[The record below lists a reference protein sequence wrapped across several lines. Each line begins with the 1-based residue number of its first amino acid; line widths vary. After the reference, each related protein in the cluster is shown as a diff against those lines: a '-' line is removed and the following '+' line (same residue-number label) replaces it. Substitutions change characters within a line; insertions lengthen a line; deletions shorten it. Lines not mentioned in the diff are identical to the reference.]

1 MSEKPE
7 RIQNTQRWL
16 DLVAY
21 LVGRRMPATVD
32 EIMEKVP
39 GYAEKL
45 AGSDTDRESAR
56 RMFER
61 DKDGLRDAG
70 IPIESVD
77 MPIDYGAGKMDAYV
91 LLKKNFHLPY
101 LRVVTGAASEG
112 GAGEAGSGSGPKQPK
127 GAREVRLEARESRTA
142 FHALESVAE
151 IPGFPL
157 RSEARSAWRKLSF
170 DLVPP
175 PGGPAVL
182 YADRS
187 DTGELTAW
195 TRTLTDALL
204 ARKAVRFRYHGIY
217 RGTPTDRVVRPY
229 GLLFQHGHWY
239 LVGYDETRDDVR
251 VFRVERMDE
260 PRPNKKKPHTPD
272 YEIPPEFSLAKFRD
286 REAWELGSGDDGV
299 LTARVS
305 FEFPLSLWAERN
317 GLGKLE
323 SEDEQGNS
331 LRSFEVR
338 QVDPFLRWILS
349 QRGEARVIEPAELA
363 DRVADL
369 AREVMAIYGA
379 RGGSDG

>member
-1 MSEKPE
+1 MIEKPE
-7 RIQNTQRWL
+7 RIQITQRWL

-39 GYAEKL
+39 AYARKL
-45 AGSDTDRESAR
+45 AGSDTDRDSVR

-61 DKDGLRDAG
+61 DKDGLREAG
-70 IPIESVD
+70 IPIESVE
-77 MPIDYGAGKMDAYV
+77 MPVDFGGGKVDAYV

-101 LRVVTGAASEG
+101 LRIVAAAAGTG
-112 GAGEAGSGSGPKQPK
+112 GAGGAGPGPKPPK
-127 GAREVRLEARESRTA
+127 GAREVRLENAESHTA

-157 RSEARSAWRKLSF
+157 RPEARSAWRKLSF

-187 DTGELTAW
+187 DMGELTAW
-195 TRTLTDALL
+195 TRSLTDALL
-204 ARKAVRFRYHGIY
+204 ARKTVRFRYHGIY

-239 LVGYDETRDDVR
+239 LVGHDETRDDVR
-251 VFRVERMDE
+251 VFRVERMEE
-260 PRPNKKKPHTPD
+260 PRPNTNRPHTPD
-272 YEIPPEFSLAKFRD
+272 YEIPQEFTLEEFRD

-299 LTARVS
+299 LIARVS

-317 GLGKLE
+317 GLGQLE

-331 LRSFEVR
+331 IRSFGVR

-349 QRGEARVIEPAELA
+349 QRGEARVVEPAELKN
-363 DRVADL
+363 RVADL
-369 AREVMAIYGA
+369 AREVMVIYGA
-379 RGGSDG
+379 EGGSDG

>member
-1 MSEKPE
+1 MTEHPE

-16 DLVAY
+16 DLIAY

-39 GYAEKL
+39 AYARRL
-45 AGSDTDRESAR
+45 AGSDTDPDSVR

-61 DKDGLRDAG
+61 DKDGLREAG
-70 IPIESVD
+70 IPIESVE
-77 MPIDYGAGKMDAYV
+77 MPIDYGAGKLDAYV

-101 LRVVTGAASEG
+101 LRIVADAARQ
-112 GAGEAGSGSGPKQPK
+112 GEAGGTGSGPKPPR
-127 GAREVRLEARESRTA
+127 GATEVRLESRDSHAA
-142 FHALESVAE
+142 FQALESVAE

-157 RSEARSAWRKLSF
+157 RPEARSAWRKLSF

-182 YADRS
+182 YADRA
-187 DTGELTAW
+187 DVVELTAW

-204 ARKAVRFRYHGIY
+204 ARKTVRFQYHGIY

-229 GLLFQHGHWY
+229 GLLFQRGHWY
-239 LVGYDETRDDVR
+239 LVGHDEGRDDVR
-251 VFRVERMDE
+251 VFRIERMEE
-260 PRPNKKKPHTPD
+260 PRPNSRKPHTPD
-272 YEIPPEFSLAKFRD
+272 YEIPAGFSLEEFRD

-299 LTARVS
+299 LKARVR

-317 GLGKLE
+317 GLGELE
-323 SEDEQGNS
+323 SEEEHGS
-331 LRSFEVR
+331 SIRSFEVR

-349 QRGEARVIEPAELA
+349 QGGDARIVEPVELEN
-363 DRVADL
+363 RVTEL
-369 AREVMAIYGA
+369 AREVMALYA
-379 RGGSDG
+379 TDGGSDA

>member
-1 MSEKPE
+1 MTDRPAK
-7 RIQNTQRWL
+7 IQNTQRWL

-39 GYAEKL
+39 AYAQKL
-45 AGSDTDRESAR
+45 AGSDTDRDTVR

-70 IPIESVD
+70 IPIESVE
-77 MPIDYGAGKMDAYV
+77 MPVDFGGGKVDAYV

-101 LRVVTGAASEG
+101 LRIVADAAG
-112 GAGEAGSGSGPKQPK
+112 QDVAGSGARIPRGAKQVSL
-127 GAREVRLEARESRTA
+127 REDECRTA

-151 IPGFPL
+151 IPSFPL
-157 RSEARSAWRKLSF
+157 RPEARSAWRKLSF

-175 PGGPAVL
+175 PGGAAVL

-187 DTGELTAW
+187 DSAELTDW
-195 TRTLTDALL
+195 TRILTEALL
-204 ARKAVRFRYHGIY
+204 ARKTVRFKYHGIY
-217 RGTPTDRVVRPY
+217 RGTPTDRHVRPY

-239 LVGYDETRDDVR
+239 LVGHDENRDDVR
-251 VFRVERMDE
+251 VFRVERMEE
-260 PRPNKKKPHTPD
+260 PRPNSKQPHTAD
-272 YEIPPEFSLAKFRD
+272 YDIPEEFSLEEFRD
-286 REAWELGSGDDGV
+286 REAWELGSGEDGV
-299 LTARVS
+299 LEARVK

-317 GLGKLE
+317 GFGELE

-331 LRSFEVR
+331 IRKFEIR

-349 QRGEARVIEPAELA
+349 QRGEARIVEPPELVE
-363 DRVADL
+363 RVTDL
-369 AREVMAIYGA
+369 AREVMAVYGA
-379 RGGSDG
+379 VGGTDG

>member
-1 MSEKPE
+1 MPEKSE

-45 AGSDTDRESAR
+45 SGSNTDRESAR

-70 IPIESVD
+70 IPIESVG
-77 MPIDYGAGKMDAYV
+77 MPIDYGAGKVDAYV

-101 LRVVTGAASEG
+101 LRVVAGAPGEG
-112 GAGEAGSGSGPKQPK
+112 DADETGSGASPKPPK
-127 GAREVRLEARESRTA
+127 GAREVTLEARDSHTA
-142 FHALESVAE
+142 FHALESVSE

-187 DTGELTAW
+187 DTKELTAW

-204 ARKAVRFRYHGIY
+204 ARKTVRFRYHGIY
-217 RGTPTDRVVRPY
+217 RGTPTERVVKPY
-229 GLLFQHGHWY
+229 GVLFQHGNWY

-272 YEIPPEFSLAKFRD
+272 YEVPPEFSLEEYRD
-286 REAWELGSGDDGV
+286 RQAWELGAGDDGV
-299 LTARVS
+299 LNARVS

-317 GLGKLE
+317 GLGQLE
-323 SEDEQGNS
+323 SEDEHGNS
-331 LRSFEVR
+331 IRSFEIR
-338 QVDPFLRWILS
+338 QVAPFLRWILS
-349 QRGEARVIEPAELA
+349 QRGEARVIEPADLA

-369 AREVMAIYGA
+369 AREVMAVYGA
-379 RGGSDG
+379 EGGSDG

>member
-1 MSEKPE
+1 MTEKPE

-32 EIMEKVP
+32 EILEKVP
-39 GYAEKL
+39 AYSRKL
-45 AGSDTDRESAR
+45 AGSDTDRDTVR

-61 DKDGLRDAG
+61 DKDGLREAG
-70 IPIESVD
+70 IPIESVG
-77 MPIDYGAGKMDAYV
+77 MPVDFGGGKVDAYV

-101 LRVVTGAASEG
+101 LRIVAGAAGMG
-112 GAGEAGSGSGPKQPK
+112 GAGGTGPGPKPPK
-127 GAREVRLEARESRTA
+127 GARQVRLETGESHTA
-142 FHALESVAE
+142 FRALESVAE

-157 RSEARSAWRKLSF
+157 RPEARSAWRKLSF

-175 PGGPAVL
+175 PGGPTVL
-182 YADRS
+182 YTDRS
-187 DTGELTAW
+187 DVGELTAW

-204 ARKAVRFRYHGIY
+204 ARKTVRFKYHGIY
-217 RGTPTDRVVRPY
+217 RGVPTDRIVRPY

-239 LVGYDETRDDVR
+239 LVGHDETRDDVR
-251 VFRVERMDE
+251 VFRVERMEE
-260 PRPNKKKPHTPD
+260 PRPNTNRPHTPD
-272 YEIPPEFSLAKFRD
+272 YEIPAEFTLDEFRD

-299 LTARVS
+299 LNARVK
-305 FEFPLSLWAERN
+305 FEFPLSLWADRN
-317 GLGKLE
+317 GLGQLE

-331 LRSFEVR
+331 IRSFEVR

-349 QRGEARVIEPAELA
+349 QRGEARVLEPAELA

-369 AREVMAIYGA
+369 AREVMAVYGA
-379 RGGSDG
+379 ERGSNG

>member
-1 MSEKPE
+1 MTEKPE

-32 EIMEKVP
+32 EILEKVP
-39 GYAEKL
+39 AYSRKL
-45 AGSDTDRESAR
+45 AGSDTDRDTVR

-61 DKDGLRDAG
+61 DKDGLREAG
-70 IPIESVD
+70 IPIESVG
-77 MPIDYGAGKMDAYV
+77 MPVDFGGGKVDAYV

-101 LRVVTGAASEG
+101 LRIVAGAAGMG
-112 GAGEAGSGSGPKQPK
+112 GAGGTGPGPKPPK
-127 GAREVRLEARESRTA
+127 GARQVRLETGESHTA
-142 FHALESVAE
+142 FRALESVAE

-157 RSEARSAWRKLSF
+157 RPEARSAWRKLSF

-175 PGGPAVL
+175 PGGPTVL
-182 YADRS
+182 YTDRS
-187 DTGELTAW
+187 DVGELTAW

-204 ARKAVRFRYHGIY
+204 ARKTVRFKYHGIY
-217 RGTPTDRVVRPY
+217 RGVPTDRVVRPY

-239 LVGYDETRDDVR
+239 LVGHDETRDDVR
-251 VFRVERMDE
+251 VFRVERMEE
-260 PRPNKKKPHTPD
+260 PRPNTNRPHTPD
-272 YEIPPEFSLAKFRD
+272 YEIPAEFTLDEFRD

-299 LTARVS
+299 LNARVK
-305 FEFPLSLWAERN
+305 FEFPLSLWADRN
-317 GLGKLE
+317 GLGQLE

-331 LRSFEVR
+331 IRSFEVR

-349 QRGEARVIEPAELA
+349 QRGEARVLEPAELA

-369 AREVMAIYGA
+369 AREVMAVYGA
-379 RGGSDG
+379 ERGSNG